1 MARSLLGRLRLVLR
15 RRPGQAARGR
25 VADHQVAE
33 RAHQLAVALAER
45 EAERV
50 AFRRRWGGYV
60 CHMPNDPYQDAQRFS

>member
-1 MARSLLGRLRLVLR
+1 MARSLVGRLHLAWR
-15 RRPGQAARGR
+15 RKPGQTPRGR
-25 VADHQVAE
+25 VADHQVAQ

-60 CHMPNDPYQDAQRFS
+60 CHMPNDPYKDGQRFS